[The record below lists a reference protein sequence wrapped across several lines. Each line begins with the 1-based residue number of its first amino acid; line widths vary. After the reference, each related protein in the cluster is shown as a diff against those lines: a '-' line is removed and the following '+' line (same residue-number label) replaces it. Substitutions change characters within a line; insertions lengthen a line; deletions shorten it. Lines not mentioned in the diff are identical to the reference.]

1 MVGFTRRVGR
11 RIIGQNGH
19 RPVPVRHPEG
29 DAMRRA
35 LTLTTLLGLGL
46 ALSACGTDEG
56 GSGGSDSPTSSVGTP
71 SGSAPDDS
79 PAPSA
84 DPSGSTSPS
93 DPSGGDPSGGDDLLE
108 PGEKAE
114 KKHAG
119 RNGSPVAYLVK
130 EGSTQA
136 ELAVRCDGG
145 GSMTLAP
152 TRGGQGTPVGP
163 EVEVA
168 CDGERHD
175 LTLTAEKPFSSFR
188 ALTPTM
194 GHYEIAVLSTMQ

>member
-11 RIIGQNGH
+11 RIIGQNGYH
-19 RPVPVRHPEG
+19 PVPVRHPEG

-71 SGSAPDDS
+71 SESAPDDS
-79 PAPSA
+79 PAPST
-84 DPSGSTSPS
+84 DPSGSN
-93 DPSGGDPSGGDDLLE
+93 PSGGDDLLE

-130 EGSTQA
+130 EDSTQA

-145 GSMTLAP
+145 GSMMLAP

-175 LTLTAEKPFSSFR
+175 LTLTAEKPFNSFR
-188 ALTPTM
+188 ALTPAM
-194 GHYEIAVLSTMQ
+194 GRYEIAVLSTMQ

>member
-1 MVGFTRRVGR
+1 
-11 RIIGQNGH
+11 
-19 RPVPVRHPEG
+19 
-29 DAMRRA
+29 MRRS

-46 ALSACGTDEG
+46 VLSACGTDDG

-71 SGSAPDDS
+71 SESAPADS
-79 PAPSA
+79 PAPSE

-93 DPSGGDPSGGDDLLE
+93 DPGADPSGGDSLLE
-108 PGEKAE
+108 PGEQYE
-114 KKHAG
+114 TRHAG
-119 RNGSPVAYLVK
+119 RSGAPTAYLVK

-136 ELAVRCDGG
+136 VLAVRCDGG

-163 EVEVA
+163 EVKVA

-194 GHYEIAVLSTMQ
+194 GRYEIAVLSTMQ